1 MILLRW
7 AIKVVGAIVALVVLY
22 LAITFAQV
30 WWATRQSDD
39 SPATAIVVMGAAQWN
54 GQPSPVLRGR
64 LDHAA
69 ELYARGVAPEIIVAG
84 GKQVGDTK
92 TQGLVGFEYLRSK
105 GVPESAVL
113 IEVNGR
119 DSFEELSAA
128 RNILDD
134 RGLGR
139 DVVIV
144 TDPYHAYRAAAIASE
159 VGLEPH
165 VSPTGAGSSLHD
177 LVRETGGVAIGRL
190 LGYRRL
196 SALH

>member
-69 ELYARGVAPEIIVAG
+69 DLYARGVAPEIIVAG
-84 GKQVGDTK
+84 G
-92 TQGLVGFEYLRSK
+92 
-105 GVPESAVL
+105 
-113 IEVNGR
+113 
-119 DSFEELSAA
+119 
-128 RNILDD
+128 
-134 RGLGR
+134 
-139 DVVIV
+139 
-144 TDPYHAYRAAAIASE
+144 
-159 VGLEPH
+159 
-165 VSPTGAGSSLHD
+165 
-177 LVRETGGVAIGRL
+177 
-190 LGYRRL
+190 
-196 SALH
+196 